1 MVQTLGLHGSNSGRC
16 YKSTFLARF
25 PFSSSHPPIIAW
37 NADVQRAER
46 IGGWRIHPPII
57 LPSNLT
63 TEASSPQSFPT
74 YRSIYFWTRLQRHTL
89 KERTPHSDHRLE
101 NFTNDTN
108 NDSLCSLWWIQYIRV
123 IRAIRVRLLQKPQK
137 HHSWWLWPSALRPVL
152 PSLCLRASSC
162 TDRKPSTVLFQ
173 NTAFMVA
180 KTSPFG
186 LKNRNLKH

>member
-1 MVQTLGLHGSNSGRC
+1 MVKTLRLHGSNDWFAWFKRCVCMVQTLGLHGSNSGR
-16 YKSTFLARF
+16 YYNSTFLARF
-25 PFSSSHPPIIAW
+25 PFSSSHPPILAW

-57 LPSNLT
+57 LPY
-63 TEASSPQSFPT
+63 PT
-74 YRSIYFWTRLQRHTL
+74 MH
-89 KERTPHSDHRLE
+89 PP
-101 NFTNDTN
+101 
-108 NDSLCSLWWIQYIRV
+108 WWWR
-123 IRAIRVRLLQKPQK
+123 RQKPQK

-162 TDRKPSTVLFQ
+162 TGRKPSTVLFQ

>member
-1 MVQTLGLHGSNSGRC
+1 MVQTIGLHGSNFGRC
-16 YKSTFLARF
+16 YKSVFLARF
-25 PFSSSHPPIIAW
+25 PFSSSHPPIIVW

-46 IGGWRIHPPII
+46 IGGWRFHPPII

-63 TEASSPQSFPT
+63 TEAPSPQSFP
-74 YRSIYFWTRLQRHTL
+74 ILQVDLFLNT
-89 KERTPHSDHRLE
+89 

-137 HHSWWLWPSALRPVL
+137 HHSWWLWPSALRPVF

-162 TDRKPSTVLFQ
+162 TGRKPSTVLFQ

-186 LKNRNLKH
+186 LKNWNLKH